1 MFWLAMIVPVL
12 WGSTYAAIALYL
24 QDMSPYWLAVWRAL
38 PAGLLLL
45 LLVRRRPNLAF
56 PRLMQLGVMNIAVF
70 FVLLLVAAY
79 RLPGAVVGTLGATLP
94 LQIIVI
100 QWLFSGKV
108 PNKKAAISA
117 LLGLLGV
124 IILLNP
130 DADVDFIGVGA
141 ALFATL
147 MVAISSLNMQK
158 WVISDVAGVAAWQL
172 IIGGLLLVPVVWMI
186 DGPPILPSTQMLPG
200 LIWIVVLN
208 TAFAYWLFIRA
219 IRSLGAATFGLISLL
234 NPVTAVI
241 LGIFL
246 VGEGIDLYQGVGIL
260 IILLSLFIQQVRFTQ
275 IRKWFPSSQ

>member
-1 MFWLAMIVPVL
+1 MFWLAMIVPIL
-12 WGSTYAAIALYL
+12 WGSTYAAIALFL

-45 LLVRRRPNLAF
+45 LIVRRMPNLAL
-56 PRLMQLGVMNIAVF
+56 PKLLQLGVMNIAIF
-70 FVLLLVAAY
+70 FVLLLIAAY

-94 LQIIVI
+94 LQIIII
-100 QWLFSGKV
+100 QWLFSGKA
-108 PNKKAAISA
+108 PNKKALLSA
-117 LLGLLGV
+117 LMGLLGV
-124 IILLNP
+124 VILLNP
-130 DADVDFIGVGA
+130 DANVDLIGVSA

-158 WVISDVAGVAAWQL
+158 WVISNVAGVAAWQL
-172 IIGGLLLVPVVWMI
+172 IIGGCLLMPIVWLL
-186 DGPPILPSTQMLPG
+186 DGPPSLPSLQMLPG

-208 TAFAYWLFIRA
+208 TAFAYWMFVKA

-246 VGEGIDLYQGVGIL
+246 VGEEVDIYQGIGIVM
-260 IILLSLFIQQVRFTQ
+260 ILSSLLVQQVRLSQ
-275 IRKWFPSSQ
+275 LRKLFSFAS